1 MHPCGN
7 SQVCNL
13 VKALEPLFGCILNLQ
28 AWGII
33 KNPEK
38 GTKTSSP
45 LSKIGSVKSS
55 LQPNARKPGPFLR
68 KFFVDIR
75 KDDV

>member
-38 GTKTSSP
+38 GTRISHICPPK
-45 LSKIGSVKSS
+45 LV
-55 LQPNARKPGPFLR
+55 L
-68 KFFVDIR
+68 
-75 KDDV
+75 